1 MTTTLNRQNPDD
13 ANVDILARALGR
25 VYTLNWEAI
34 TYIVIFAFAVF
45 TRFFMLGERAMSHD
59 ESLHTRY
66 SYNLAVDG
74 NFQHTPLMHGPVLF
88 HFTAL
93 FYFLFGAN
101 DFTSRLYTAILGVAI
116 VMMPLLFRRWL
127 GKWGAI
133 LASIMLLI
141 SPITMYYHRYIRHD
155 TPNIFFSLLMIYG
168 IFMYLS
174 GPEGQ
179 RRREHWLYLI
189 AGAMLLNLGSKETA
203 FIYVAIMGLYIAAYW
218 FVRLFQYYRGTPG
231 KTPFYTLMM
240 AFGVGGVAALGMYI
254 TLSINLG
261 EQPFFTAISTLGST
275 TTFTL
280 WTLAVIVA
288 ITLLVALTLLTAF
301 NRSPVQLGAA
311 EGLLFFGISF
321 VVSTILII
329 AEELSR
335 IPSDEAAEVVNVSI
349 IPVIGAWVVAAIAIG
364 AILVAW
370 NIGLWNTMKERF
382 PEFDLLIL
390 IGTLILPWAS
400 PIFIKLSGVHMT
412 VQDMRAYDTFDV
424 VIVVM
429 ATLAMFAISFTAGL
443 LWNWRKWLI
452 SMAIF
457 YALFFFFFTTM
468 LTNGAG
474 VGTGLIGSL
483 GYWLEQQGVR
493 RGSQPQYY
501 YLGVI
506 LPMYEYLPI
515 IGSVAAM
522 FGGLTWFWRFRRTR
536 LEEGR
541 EAALELLDQNEYNP
555 IGDGNDRAEWG
566 TDYEQGDE
574 VVIATS
580 DQSDQV
586 AFEATEPKTTES
598 QDSVYD
604 ASADW
609 NYEPIDAQPQAVAS
623 TSAEPKR
630 SPTDPEFLGSLP
642 FLPFVAWWAIL
653 NLIGYTLA
661 GEKMPW
667 LAIHMALP
675 MILLSGWF
683 FGRIFQRIDV
693 KKLLPYGWAYLIL
706 VPTLVILVA
715 RIFGPIIF
723 GENLLTGLDVNS
735 LRLTGQ
741 WLGVVLATGAVIF
754 GLFWLSERTGFDHLR
769 RMSAVAIFG
778 LLSILT
784 LRTAWMASFINFDLA
799 NEYLVYAHAAPAVKL
814 VLDDIEDLS
823 RRSTDGLDL
832 AFVYDNEVSW
842 PYSWYFREF
851 NNATYAGESPNAQML
866 DNAVVAVVGEAN
878 RSKFEPLLDDN
889 YFRREYIR
897 LWWPMQDY
905 FNMTPSRLGNTF
917 QPTADSAQVRRGLW
931 DIWWARDFEAYGEA
945 TNRDFSLT
953 GWPVSDRMHVYVRK
967 DFAAQIWDLG
977 IGEGTVPGL
986 TEVAVNMCNANWQQ
1000 GGAELVF
1007 GETNLTEGLLAP
1019 VDLSVANGRVYVAE
1033 QGAHRI
1039 SVFDTDGNYIESF
1052 GQQGSALNATGQ
1064 TGDHTQSLGLLERP
1078 NSVSVA
1084 DNGNVYVADTW
1095 NFRVQQFTE
1104 DGEAVDAFG
1113 TRYEQ
1118 GAASEVQPLDGFW
1131 APRKVLASDSRVF
1144 VADTGNKRIRV
1155 YNLDGDFLYDIGSAG
1170 SEEGNLEEPAGLTL
1184 GDDGRLYVVD
1194 TWNRRISVFRETGEF
1209 EFTFRVRAWYNDRG
1223 NRPYVAVD
1231 SERGFVY
1238 VTDPE
1243 AARVLVYDT
1252 EGNCLGSFGQPAP
1265 EGSIGNNQ
1273 FRVAAGIALDE
1284 DGNVYVSDTDEGRI
1298 VKYAPFDPPPM
1309 PEQAAS
1315 SDDVDADNV
1324 QVGITAELTVELTEE
1339 VIQVDDPANEESRD
1353 DDSNQSIP
1361 LQVVPQDNLPN
1372 DDESAE

>member
-1 MTTTLNRQNPDD
+1 MTTTLNQQNPED
-13 ANVDILARALGR
+13 ANVDLMARALGR

-34 TYIVIFAFAVF
+34 TYIAIFAMAVF

-101 DFTSRLYTAILGVAI
+101 DFTSRLYTAILGIAVVI
-116 VMMPLLFRRWL
+116 MPLLFRRWL
-127 GKWGAI
+127 GKWGAL

-141 SPITMYYHRYIRHD
+141 SPITLYYNRYIRHD

-179 RRREHWLYLI
+179 KRREHWLYLI

-203 FIYVAIMGLYIAAYW
+203 FIYVAIMGLYLAAFW
-218 FVRLFQYYRGTPG
+218 FVRLFQHYRGTPG
-231 KTPFYTLMM
+231 KTPFYMMMM
-240 AFGVGGVAALGMYI
+240 AFGVGGVAALGMYV

-261 EQPFFTAISTLGST
+261 EQPFFTAINTLGDT

-280 WTLAVIVA
+280 WTVAVIIA
-288 ITLLVALTLLTAF
+288 ITFMVAMTLFTAF
-301 NRSPVQLGAA
+301 NRSRVQLGAA
-311 EGLLFFGISF
+311 EGVLFFALSF

-335 IPSDEAAEVVNVSI
+335 IPSDEAAEVVSVTF
-349 IPVIGAWVVAAIAIG
+349 IPVIAAWVVAAIAIG

-370 NIGLWNTMKERF
+370 NTGVWQAMKDHF

-400 PIFIKLSGVHMT
+400 PIVIKLAGVHMT
-412 VQDMRAYDTFDV
+412 VQDMQSYTRIDLTI
-424 VIVVM
+424 VILS
-429 ATLAMFAISFTAGL
+429 TLATFAIATTAGL

-541 EAALELLDQNEYNP
+541 EAAMSLLDYDEYNP
-555 IGDGNDRAEWG
+555 IGTVDDPVAVEASNRTHEDDRRAS
-566 TDYEQGDE
+566 DYDP
-574 VVIATS
+574 
-580 DQSDQV
+580 V
-586 AFEATEPKTTES
+586 ASEYADDSSSALPVTES
-598 QDSVYD
+598 VQPNPTT
-604 ASADW
+604 DW
-609 NYEPIDAQPQAVAS
+609 NYDPVDAQPEAEQEH
-623 TSAEPKR
+623 TSRLQQGPKR
-630 SPTDPEFLGSLP
+630 DPADPEFLSNLP

-675 MILLSGWF
+675 MILLAGWF
-683 FGRIFQRIDV
+683 FGRIFQRIDTR
-693 KKLLPYGWAYLIL
+693 KLLPYGWAYLVL
-706 VPTLVILVA
+706 VPVLLILIV
-715 RIFGPIIF
+715 RMFGPIVF
-723 GENLLTGLDVNS
+723 GENLLTGLDINS
-735 LRLTGQ
+735 LRQTGN
-741 WLGVVLATGAVIF
+741 WLGVVLATGVVTFA
-754 GLFWLSERTGFDHLR
+754 LFWLSERTGFDHLR
-769 RMSAVAIFG
+769 RMAAVAVFG

-784 LRTAWMASFINFDLA
+784 LRTAWMASFINYDLA

-814 VLDDIEDLS
+814 VLEDIEDLS

-851 NNATYAGESPNAQML
+851 NNATYAGESPNAQMI

-878 RSKFEPLLDDN
+878 RSKFEPLLEDN
-889 YFRREYIR
+889 YYRREYIR

-905 FNMTPSRLGNTF
+905 FNMTPARLGNTF
-917 QPTADSAQVRRGLW
+917 QPTPESAQVRRGLW
-931 DIWWARDFEAYGEA
+931 NIWWARDYEAYGDA

-967 DFAAQIWDLG
+967 DFASQIWDLG

-986 TEVAVNMCNANWQQ
+986 TEVAVNMCNANWQST
-1000 GGAELVF
+1000 GADLVF
-1007 GETNLTEGLLAP
+1007 GETPLTEGLLAP
-1019 VDLSVANGRVYVAE
+1019 VGLSVADGRVYVAE

-1052 GQQGSALNATGQ
+1052 GQQGSALNTTGQ
-1064 TGDHTQSLGLLERP
+1064 TGDHSESLGLLERP
-1078 NSVSVA
+1078 NSVSVSES
-1084 DNGNVYVADTW
+1084 GNVYVADTW
-1095 NFRVQQFTE
+1095 NFRIQQFTG
-1104 DGEAVDAFG
+1104 DGEALDAFG

-1118 GAASEVQPLDGFW
+1118 GAAAEVQPLDGFW
-1131 APRKVLASDSRVF
+1131 GPREVMVAGSSVF

-1170 SEEGNLEEPAGLTL
+1170 SEEGNLEEPAGLAL
-1184 GDDGRLYVVD
+1184 SDDGRLYVVD

-1209 EFTFRVRAWYNDRG
+1209 DFAFRVRAWYNDRG

-1231 SERGFVY
+1231 SERGFAY

-1243 AARVLVYDT
+1243 AARVLVYDL

-1265 EGSIGNNQ
+1265 EGSISDNQ

-1284 DGNVYVSDTDEGRI
+1284 DGNVYVSDTDAGRI

-1309 PEQAAS
+1309 PEAAAS
-1315 SDDVDADNV
+1315 NAEADGEGAQMN
-1324 QVGITAELTVELTEE
+1324 
-1339 VIQVDDPANEESRD
+1339 VDDDTLANDPEAVDMSEREDGNS
-1353 DDSNQSIP
+1353 QSIP
-1361 LQVVPQDNLPN
+1361 LQIIPEDNLPDSN
-1372 DDESAE
+1372 DSEE